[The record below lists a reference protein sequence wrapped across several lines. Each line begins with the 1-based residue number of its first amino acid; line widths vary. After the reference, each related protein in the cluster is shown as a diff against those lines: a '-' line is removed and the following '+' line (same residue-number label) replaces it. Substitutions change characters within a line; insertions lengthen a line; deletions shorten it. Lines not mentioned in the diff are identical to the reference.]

1 MTTTADNQV
10 DAEEIVE
17 EALDAAAPQADPTQ
31 AHIDDL
37 VAKAQ
42 IALKEY
48 ASFNQEQIDYIVAKS
63 AVAALDKHGD
73 LAELAVDSSS
83 LAPDGYTF
91 SSGADGYRGNVF
103 DGLFFGSSRYQ
114 VQAELIKDGRSIRL
128 PNTDGAHYG
137 NTVRF
142 VGWVLP

>member
-17 EALDAAAPQADPTQ
+17 EALDAAAPHADPTQ
-31 AHIDDL
+31 AHIDEL

-48 ASFNQEQIDYIVAKS
+48 AAFNQEQIDYIVAKS

-73 LAELAVDSSS
+73 LAELAVKET
-83 LAPDGYTF
+83 G
-91 SSGADGYRGNVF
+91 RGVF
-103 DGLFFGSSRYQ
+103 EDKAVKNIFACEHVTNSMSELRTVGVISRDELTGITEI
-114 VQAELIKDGRSIRL
+114 AE
-128 PNTDGAHYG
+128 P
-137 NTVRF
+137 
-142 VGWVLP
+142 VGQSA